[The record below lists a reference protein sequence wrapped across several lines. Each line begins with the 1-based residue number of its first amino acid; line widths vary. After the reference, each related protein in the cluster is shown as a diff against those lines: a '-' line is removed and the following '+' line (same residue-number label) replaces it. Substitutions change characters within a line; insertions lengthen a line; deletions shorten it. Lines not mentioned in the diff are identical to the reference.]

1 MSTCR
6 FTRSDYDKFPA
17 TETEG
22 RIWRGWT
29 EICSE
34 IALRTSGENALLV
47 FDTYHGV
54 YDAELTEAV
63 GKIWPEAEWITTE
76 SLFHDEA
83 YLRALTEP
91 YVTDDELFGY
101 LSPLGIA
108 DYFDPARLAEARERI
123 RRRTGRVIVY
133 GCGAGYVAPNA
144 DLTLYADMARWEI
157 QQRFRAHAI
166 HGLGVD
172 NSQER
177 PARQYKRGYFN
188 DWPVLDNHKKSLYHR
203 VDYWIDTHH
212 PGRPLM
218 IAAETFMQGIA
229 RTVRRPFRVVP
240 FFDPAPWGGQWMK
253 EVCDLDRSRANFGWC
268 FDCVPE
274 ENSLLLSIDGERF
287 EMPAQNLVYLRP
299 EELLGAA
306 DRQRFGESF
315 PIRFDF
321 LDTIGGGNLSLQVH
335 PTNSYI
341 RRTFG
346 MRYTQDESYYL
357 LDAEPGACVYLGL
370 RRGVDPERMLADLRR
385 AQEEGV
391 AFDAERYVNRFPA
404 QKHDHYLIPAGTIHC
419 SGAGAM
425 VLEISATPNIFTFK
439 MWDWGRMGLD
449 GKPRPIN
456 IGHASHVI
464 NWSRDTDEILRRHC
478 NCFEPVASG
487 EGWREERTG
496 LHEAEFIE
504 TRRHWF
510 TVPVQHDTC
519 DGVQV
524 FNLIEGAAAVVESPT
539 QAFEP
544 FTVHYAETFIIPAS
558 VGRYTI
564 RPLEPGASCGTIKAY
579 VRH

>member
-1 MSTCR
+1 MNTCR

-17 TETEG
+17 TETQG
-22 RIWRGWT
+22 PIWRGWT

-218 IAAETFMQGIA
+218 IAAETFMQGID

-341 RRTFG
+341 RQTFG

-464 NWSRDTDEILRRHC
+464 NWSRDTDEILRHHC

>member
-1 MSTCR
+1 MNTCR

-341 RRTFG
+341 RQTFG

>member
-1 MSTCR
+1 MNTCR

-17 TETEG
+17 TETQG
-22 RIWRGWT
+22 PIWRGWT

-341 RRTFG
+341 RQTFG

>member
-1 MSTCR
+1 MNTCR

-17 TETEG
+17 TETQG
-22 RIWRGWT
+22 PIWRGWT

-108 DYFDPARLAEARERI
+108 DYFDPARLRAARERI
-123 RRRTGRVIVY
+123 RHRTGRVIVY

-212 PGRPLM
+212 PGCPLM

-321 LDTIGGGNLSLQVH
+321 LDTIGGWNLSLQVH

>member
-22 RIWRGWT
+22 PIWRGWT

-487 EGWREERTG
+487 EGWCEERTG

>member
-1 MSTCR
+1 MNTCR

-17 TETEG
+17 TETQG
-22 RIWRGWT
+22 PIWRGWT

-172 NSQER
+172 NSQES

-391 AFDAERYVNRFPA
+391 ASDAERYVNRFPA

-510 TVPVQHDTC
+510 SAPVQHDTC

>member
-22 RIWRGWT
+22 PIWRGWT

>member
-1 MSTCR
+1 MNTCR

-17 TETEG
+17 TETQG
-22 RIWRGWT
+22 PIWRGWT

-341 RRTFG
+341 RQTFG

-385 AQEEGV
+385 AQEEGGG
-391 AFDAERYVNRFPA
+391 FDAERYVNRFPA

>member
-1 MSTCR
+1 MNTCR

-17 TETEG
+17 TETQG
-22 RIWRGWT
+22 PIWRGWT

-341 RRTFG
+341 RQTFG

-370 RRGVDPERMLADLRR
+370 RRGVDPERMLADPPR
-385 AQEEGV
+385 AQAEGV

>member
-1 MSTCR
+1 MNTCR

-17 TETEG
+17 TETQG
-22 RIWRGWT
+22 PIWRGWT

-218 IAAETFMQGIA
+218 IAAETFMQGID

-341 RRTFG
+341 RQTFG

>member
-1 MSTCR
+1 MNTCR

-385 AQEEGV
+385 AQVEGV

-564 RPLEPGASCGTIKAY
+564 RPLEPGAPCGTIKAY

>member
-1 MSTCR
+1 MNTCR

-17 TETEG
+17 TETQG
-22 RIWRGWT
+22 PIWRGWT

-172 NSQER
+172 NSQES

-510 TVPVQHDTC
+510 SAPVQHDTC

>member
-1 MSTCR
+1 MNTCR

-17 TETEG
+17 TETQG
-22 RIWRGWT
+22 PIWRGWT

-108 DYFDPARLAEARERI
+108 DYFDPARLRAARERI
-123 RRRTGRVIVY
+123 RHRTGRVIVY

-212 PGRPLM
+212 PGCPLM